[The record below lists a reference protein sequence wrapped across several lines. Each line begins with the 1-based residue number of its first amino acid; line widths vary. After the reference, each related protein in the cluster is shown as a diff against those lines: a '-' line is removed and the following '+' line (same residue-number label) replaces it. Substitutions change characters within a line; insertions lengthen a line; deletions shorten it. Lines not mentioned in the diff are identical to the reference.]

1 MSIRRFL
8 AGLRASP
15 EARGRLVCHRRIDAR
30 PARYQELAQPLPP
43 RLQEYLAR
51 QGIAQLYTHQAQAI
65 TAARA
70 GKNVLSITATASG
83 KTLTY
88 NLPVIETLLSDP
100 RSRALYL
107 FPTKALAQDQL
118 GKLRDF
124 HLYPLLKPG
133 TYDGDTPAHFRAR
146 YKRELNVV
154 LTNPDMLH
162 VGILPYH
169 GTWATFF
176 RNLKYIVI
184 DEIHA
189 YRGVFGSHVANV
201 LRRLRRICR
210 LYGSDPQFL
219 CCSATVAN
227 PMELMQRLLGDGR
240 EVAIIDDDGSPR
252 GARHFLFWNPPPLG
266 DGGRVSTNLEAT
278 QLLASLVRDGVRT
291 ILFTRARKTAELI
304 LRYARFALQDTAP
317 ELAAR
322 ITSYRAG
329 YSPEQR
335 REIERALF
343 DGELL
348 GVTSTNALELGIDI
362 GNLHACIIAGYPG
375 SIASTWQQAGRCGRG
390 HDESLV
396 ILVALDNPLDQ
407 YLMRHPEYFFG
418 SPPEH
423 AIVDPG
429 NPHILRE
436 HLLCAAYEHPLQPD
450 PDERI
455 FGVSFRALAG
465 ELARDGKVRRAGRAL
480 RGAGSQH
487 PARQVNIRSV
497 FSDPYRVV
505 LEETGEILG
514 TVDAEHALET
524 LHPGAV
530 YLHLGE
536 SYRVSTL
543 DVASRKA
550 LVSPASGDHYTQP
563 RTSVDVFFERAV
575 AQRPLGT
582 TTLCHGP
589 VEVVS
594 QVVGYRRKKLF
605 SEDVLAEVDLE
616 LPPQRFRTHGV
627 WFTLPPALT
636 ERLVAEEY
644 DLTGSIHAVEH
655 ATIGI
660 VPLHVLCD
668 RMDIGGVSHAHHPD
682 TGAPTICIHDAIPG
696 GVGIAEKA
704 YTLLEEILR
713 ATLRAI
719 EECPCTSGCPSCIQ
733 SPKCGNNNQPLD
745 KAGAEML
752 LHHLIGE

>member
-1 MSIRRFL
+1 M
-8 AGLRASP
+8 
-15 EARGRLVCHRRIDAR
+15 
-30 PARYQELAQPLPP
+30 
-43 RLQEYLAR
+43 
-51 QGIAQLYTHQAQAI
+51 
-65 TAARA
+65 
-70 GKNVLSITATASG
+70 
-83 KTLTY
+83 
-88 NLPVIETLLSDP
+88 
-100 RSRALYL
+100 
-107 FPTKALAQDQL
+107 
-118 GKLRDF
+118 
-124 HLYPLLKPG
+124 
-133 TYDGDTPAHFRAR
+133 
-146 YKRELNVV
+146 
-154 LTNPDMLH
+154 
-162 VGILPYH
+162 
-169 GTWATFF
+169 

-201 LRRLRRICR
+201 LRRLRRICH

-219 CCSATVAN
+219 CSSATVAN

-252 GARHFLFWNPPPLG
+252 GAKHFLFWNPPLG

-278 QLLASLVRDGVRT
+278 QLLASLVRSGVRT

-317 ELAAR
+317 ELAGR
-322 ITSYRAG
+322 IASYRAG

-348 GVTSTNALELGIDI
+348 GVTH
-362 GNLHACIIAGYPG
+362 HARWSQG
-375 SIASTWQQAGRCGRG
+375 SISATSTRASSRATRGASPAWQQAGRCGRG

-396 ILVALDNPLDQ
+396 ILVALDSPLDQ

-418 SPPEH
+418 RPPEH

-465 ELARDGKVRRAGRAL
+465 ELARDGKVRRAGRIL
-480 RGAGSQH
+480 RGAGSDY
-487 PARQVNIRSV
+487 PARRVNIRSV

-524 LHPGAV
+524 LHTGAV
-530 YLHLGE
+530 YMHQGNA
-536 SYRVSTL
+536 YRVSTL
-543 DVASRKA
+543 DVPSRKA

-563 RTSVDVFFERAV
+563 RTSVDVFLERAV

-582 TTLCHGP
+582 TILCHGP

-627 WFTLPPALT
+627 WFTLPAALT

-655 ATIGI
+655 AAIGI

-668 RMDIGGVSHAHHPD
+668 RIDIGGVSHAHHPD

-733 SPKCGNNNQPLD
+733 SPNAATITNPSIRPAPGCSFTT
-745 KAGAEML
+745 
-752 LHHLIGE
+752 